1 MPEEL
6 IGGGFGGNDGGGQP
20 PAAPPESQGQPSA
33 GGQPRDGQP
42 PSGGDPQMGTWPRE
56 AQAEFTRRTQ
66 QIADERRQWEQE
78 RQQYQQ
84 QQQTWQQQQKAY
96 AQALY
101 TLLARAGQAN
111 GQQQQQGHG
120 QQQQTD
126 RFGNVREMPY
136 VDGQTLVQTLEQM
149 RQDLA
154 QAGVQPQQLQQVTSA
169 MNLLMRQNADLKKQ
183 VEGITT
189 DRRMG
194 DFESTI
200 EKTRQQFKLPEHSGE
215 WLKDIY
221 LSYEPGP
228 DLDREFPNIVRER
241 LESLRKTVRDLD
253 RQEASA
259 ARAARFPGRGGAV
272 SPSGPLQEEFKPA
285 REVAKELWASFQS
298 APRT

>member
-6 IGGGFGGNDGGGQP
+6 IGGGFGGGDGGGQP
-20 PAAPPESQGQPSA
+20 APAPQPEPS
-33 GGQPRDGQP
+33 GGQPGAGGPP
-42 PSGGDPQMGTWPRE
+42 PSGGDPSQMGTWPKE

-101 TLLARAGQAN
+101 TLLARAGQAG
-111 GQQQQQGHG
+111 GQPQGHG
-120 QQQQTD
+120 QQQTD

-149 RQDLA
+149 RQELSS
-154 QAGVQPQQLQQVTSA
+154 AGVQPQQIQQITGA

-200 EKTRQQFKLPEHSGE
+200 EKTRQQFKLPEHTTE

-228 DLDREFPNIVRER
+228 DIEREFPNIVRER
-241 LESLRKTVRDLD
+241 LEALRKTVRDLD
-253 RQEASA
+253 RQEAEA
-259 ARAARFPGRGGAV
+259 ARASRFPRRGGAV
-272 SPSGPLQEEFKPA
+272 SPSGPLHEEFKPA
-285 REVAKELWASFQS
+285 REMAKELWASFQH